1 MKRITFVLPII
12 VILSLSAGCARLNPS
27 TPTSTYP
34 PPITTEPLPPT
45 ETPRPTV
52 SLPTTPPTATAV
64 PTEAAFSPVSA
75 TIVFDNYLLRAGPGR
90 IFDRWGIYEEGD
102 TVLVT
107 ARALG
112 QDWVYVQAS
121 DAYSGWMNTV
131 GLSSASGFGDL
142 PLMNVPD
149 AILIR
154 GHVWNVDKSPAPY
167 IGVSFQPLNNTN
179 PDLMDTVMTGAD
191 LTSALV
197 DRDDFGN
204 YYIKFTLS
212 NNGTQVFGDHTSANV
227 GKYLAIVL
235 DKEVISCPTIND
247 AITSGEETV
256 NSGHAVVTPFKL
268 MCTGRILNVRNPGL
282 FRTRCPDTAAA
293 GVGTQQVGLGGH
305 NFGVLLLGLAVLGA
319 PQVGLTAGHIQEV
332 FPSF

>member
-34 PPITTEPLPPT
+34 PPITTEPMPPT

-52 SLPTTPPTATAV
+52 SLPTVPPTATAV

-131 GLSSASGFGDL
+131 GLSSASGFGGL

-179 PDLMDTVMTGAD
+179 PDLTDNVNTGGDGAWYAYLPAGMRGEWVIGPNAYGCAPELPAGECS
-191 LTSALV
+191 LTGTFPPAQT
-197 DRDDFGN
+197 
-204 YYIKFTLS
+204 ITL
-212 NNGTQVFGDHTSANV
+212 
-227 GKYLAIVL
+227 
-235 DKEVISCPTIND
+235 PD
-247 AITSGEETV
+247 AQDVSIEF
-256 NSGHAVVTPFKL
+256 N
-268 MCTGRILNVRNPGL
+268 
-282 FRTRCPDTAAA
+282 
-293 GVGTQQVGLGGH
+293 
-305 NFGVLLLGLAVLGA
+305 
-319 PQVGLTAGHIQEV
+319 IQ
-332 FPSF
+332 P